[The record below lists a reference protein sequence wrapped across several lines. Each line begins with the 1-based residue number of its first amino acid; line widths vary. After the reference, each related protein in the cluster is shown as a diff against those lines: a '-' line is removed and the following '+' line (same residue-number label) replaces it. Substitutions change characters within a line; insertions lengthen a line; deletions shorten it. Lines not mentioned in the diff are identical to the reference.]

1 MIKVNEYYDGK
12 VKSLGE
18 SLNNIPFTV
27 GIIEPGEY
35 TFSTEKEEHMSVVN
49 GSMLVKLP
57 ETNDFKEYKAGEKFI
72 VASGKSFTAKIE
84 KPVSYLCVY
93 K

>member
-1 MIKVNEYYDGK
+1 MIKVNEYYNGK

-18 SLNNIPFTV
+18 TLDGIPFTV
-27 GIIEPGEY
+27 GIIEKGEY
-35 TFSTEKEEHMSVVN
+35 TFSTEKEEHMSIVH

-57 ETNDFKEYKAGEKFI
+57 DAIDFKEYKTGEKFI
-72 VASGKSFTAKIE
+72 VSPKKSFTVKIE
-84 KPVSYLCVY
+84 NPVAYLCLY